1 VANIVTSIGSFG
13 AFITNPSLPPGM
25 TIRGLVGDGVFI
37 DAAQANDNARRVLL
51 TSGSTKLLTNTF
63 RNGILTLRVS
73 RVSHDL
79 FGIANFNTPSITGIS
94 IQGIGNTIGFASG
107 DLVVFC
113 GYLQSLGAPAGSMIA
128 CYYDLNGQTEIIT
141 FLECGLIKC
150 DPFKLSASEVQV
162 YDVSFAYKDFIRS

>member
-25 TIRGLVGDGVFI
+25 TIRGLVGEGVFVE
-37 DAAQANDNARRVLL
+37 AAQANDNARRVLL

-79 FGIANFNTPSITGIS
+79 FGLPGTNLPSAGNS
-94 IQGIGNTIGFASG
+94 LQGALQVLTLSSG
-107 DLVVFC
+107 DLVVYC
-113 GYLQSLGAPAGSMIA
+113 GYLQQLGSPQGSMIA